1 MSPKNEKQNKPKM
14 KDLITAEL
22 ADTRV
27 MIWDHE
33 QGSKIYNSGFFGKP
47 LGIRKPKGD
56 IFDRPLELTL
66 IEACYLLEQEKIII
80 HYQGSQEKV
89 PLKKL
94 QEKGKD
100 AIHLFDEK
108 MLIYKDIRK
117 RGMIPRP
124 GLKFGADFAV
134 YLQGP
139 GLDHSPYVIS
149 ALPRGSE
156 LSAMELV
163 RAGRLA
169 TSVRKKYV
177 IATIPKSNQ
186 VRYYGFVWFKP

>member
-1 MSPKNEKQNKPKM
+1 MISKKKKQNKSK
-14 KDLITAEL
+14 KKAVVSAEL
-22 ADTRV
+22 INNRV
-27 MIWDHE
+27 MIWDHV
-33 QGSKIYNSGFFGKP
+33 QGSKVYNSGFFGKP

-56 IFDRPLELTL
+56 KFDRPLELTL
-66 IEACYLLEQEKIII
+66 IEACYLLEQKRIAIY
-80 HYQGSQEKV
+80 YQGSKEEV

-94 QEKGKD
+94 QKKGKD
-100 AIHLFDEK
+100 NIKLFDEK

-134 YLQGP
+134 YLKGP
-139 GLDHSPYVIS
+139 GLDHSPYVITS
-149 ALPRGSE
+149 IARGTK

-169 TSVRKKYV
+169 TSVRKKFV
-177 IATIPKSNQ
+177 IASIQKSNQ
-186 VRYYGFVWFKP
+186 IRYYGFVWFKP